1 MTVRYFAA
9 RLALMWSCALI
20 AAAVAIT
27 PSAAFA
33 KTLQCAPYARALSGI
48 EIRGNANSWWTQ
60 AEGRYDR
67 GHAPRVGAVLAF
79 AATARMP
86 LGHVAMV
93 SEVISDREILLTH
106 ANWSRPGGIDR
117 NARAVDV
124 SANGDWSEVKVW
136 YAPQGDLGTTAYPTQ
151 GFIYAEPAP
160 TPITGDRDDLGII
173 IASLDRD
180 SMGGA
185 AL

>member
-1 MTVRYFAA
+1 MTARYFAA

-93 SEVISDREILLTH
+93 SEVI
-106 ANWSRPGGIDR
+106 
-117 NARAVDV
+117 
-124 SANGDWSEVKVW
+124 
-136 YAPQGDLGTTAYPTQ
+136 
-151 GFIYAEPAP
+151 
-160 TPITGDRDDLGII
+160 
-173 IASLDRD
+173 
-180 SMGGA
+180 
-185 AL
+185 